1 MNSNQSAPACVNY
14 AELEERVL
22 RSWIPSVFMIAE
34 SQTARCRSSAL
45 TSLQNL
51 PRGATPEHSERSL
64 PLSEAITGRSALTVI
79 TDELYNQTARTVRAS
94 LNIKEEPT
102 MTTPI
107 KINANAI
114 SMTWTNS
121 DYQGGDVWRVV
132 GDRTLDALASELESY
147 GFKGHTDPTTAS
159 LALHRML
166 RYSYV
171 GAEVRL
177 TSNHYGLNDTW
188 LHTSELFSLGHNK
201 SYAMLSEELRQ
212 LYFDNYEGL
221 VNEGVDILKNTFGL
235 KVHKDTIAC
244 ALTLFERGIT
254 ECTAGDMR
262 ISDDGVKP
270 HVTRYSLVHL
280 LMNLNGVFANRGATL
295 IGEGF
300 KDGNPMVVLAKPV
313 FRDGVFQEL
322 QLQEQRTGRFLQSIY
337 GTSYDFREAIDDL
350 KVYNAE
356 PQSYLCVTEQE
367 WFDAYAHGPSSCM
380 KGFDFRDSPV
390 RCYATTSHGL
400 PDNNLRLCINY
411 TGELFGDNFK
421 VINRAIVNIE
431 TQCYVRAYGDNS
443 DAVMRA
449 IGYIRDSGAT
459 DGCMLAKIE
468 HPHHE
473 GAYLMPYLDGDQDY
487 VDDEGDCWRITDS
500 GDFGATEPDGYIHTT
515 PRCCCNHC
523 DAYMD
528 EDDAIETAED
538 GLICEYC
545 RDSYYVTPVGREELY
560 NRNECTWSE
569 YENGYVH
576 EQDAFECPVYGWVYD
591 GNTRR
596 VFEDIQV
603 HDDATEYNDRVG
615 DYILTESA
623 AIELDCVYMGREED
637 EEDAEDEQEE
647 AA

>member
-64 PLSEAITGRSALTVI
+64 PLSEAITGRSAHTI
-79 TDELYNQTARTVRAS
+79 TTDEIFDS
-94 LNIKEEPT
+94 LTYVATEMHQKLKEELM

-132 GDRTLDALASELESY
+132 GDRTLDALASELEAY
-147 GFKGHTDPTTAS
+147 GFKWHTDPTTAS
-159 LALHRML
+159 LALHRIL

-177 TSNHYGLNDTW
+177 TSNQYGLNDTW

-201 SYAMLSEELRQ
+201 SYDMLSEELRQ

-244 ALTLFERGIT
+244 ALTLFERGIS

-262 ISDDGVKP
+262 IGDDGVKP

-380 KGFDFRDSPV
+380 KGFSFNDSPV

-411 TGELFGDNFK
+411 TGELFGDNFR
-421 VINRAIVNIE
+421 VINRAIVNVE
-431 TQCYVRAYGDNS
+431 TKTYVRAYGDNS

-449 IGYIRDSGAT
+449 IGYTRDSGAT
-459 DGCMLAKIE
+459 DDCALAKIE
-468 HPHHE
+468 HPYIGE
-473 GAYLMPYLDGDQDY
+473 AYLMPYLDGNQDY
-487 VDDEGDCWRITDS
+487 VDDEGDCWRITS
-500 GDFGATEPDGYIHTT
+500 HGDFAATEADGYIYTT
-515 PRCCCNHC
+515 PRCCCNRC
-523 DAYMD
+523 EEEID

-538 GLICEYC
+538 GLICEDC

-560 NRNECTWSE
+560 SRYECSWSE
-569 YENGYVH
+569 YEDDYVH
-576 EQDAFECPVYGWVYD
+576 DMDTFECPVYGVVYA
-591 GNTRR
+591 GNTRLLFDGIR
-596 VFEDIQV
+596 V
-603 HDDATEYNDRVG
+603 HDDATEYSDRLG
-615 DYILTESA
+615 DYILTEEA
-623 AIELDCVYMGREED
+623 AAKLVVPYLGNEVDD
-637 EEDAEDEQEE
+637 EEQEE